1 MSLHW
6 TPRIQGTLTR
16 KTPAKKRGRK
26 SGDVYRAMS
35 VSLREEGLSGPDER
49 HFTVALRAPYG
60 LELVSPLAGSRLL
73 LPATKCPR

>member
-1 MSLHW
+1 V
-6 TPRIQGTLTR
+6 
-16 KTPAKKRGRK
+16 K
-26 SGDVYRAMS
+26 S
-35 VSLREEGLSGPDER
+35 GLSGPDER